1 MSETPFF
8 KTRMGHQ
15 FYEGTMPALVKA
27 VEHLADSYEGQRDP
41 RIRELIEHAGYLV
54 DGVEQLMDTPIEPGS
69 AKTREAF
76 DLLRNQAAAVRRILR
91 KVG

>member
-15 FYEGTMPALVKA
+15 FYERTMPALAKA
-27 VEHLADSYEGQRDP
+27 VDRLADSYERKRDP
-41 RIRELIEHAGYLV
+41 RIQELIDHAGYLV
-54 DGVEQLMDTPIEPGS
+54 DAVEKVMITPIEPGS

-76 DLLRNQAAAVRRILR
+76 DSLRSQAAAVRRIL
-91 KVG
+91 GQIG